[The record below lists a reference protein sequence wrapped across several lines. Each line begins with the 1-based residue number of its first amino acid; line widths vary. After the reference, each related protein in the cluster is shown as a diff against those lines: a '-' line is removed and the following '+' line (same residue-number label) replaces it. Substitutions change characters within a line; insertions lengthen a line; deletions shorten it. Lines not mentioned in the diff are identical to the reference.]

1 MKYKISTT
9 NLLLINQYDILC
21 KLCPENGFYVAY
33 KEALEQGYTQFYP
46 EGADITSG
54 LVMENEHKLICEIL
68 NMYREIQVSTK
79 DVKSISKSYTAF
91 KGFDGNDEAEGVYVH
106 YIDFMVN
113 RLGKYSQV
121 RIEDANSHTKMMD
134 TYIEQLSRWRKGTQN
149 AKWETNKM
157 TEDQVRYVLEGI
169 EYI

>member
-1 MKYKISTT
+1 
-9 NLLLINQYDILC
+9 
-21 KLCPENGFYVAY
+21 
-33 KEALEQGYTQFYP
+33 
-46 EGADITSG
+46 
-54 LVMENEHKLICEIL
+54 
-68 NMYREIQVSTK
+68 MYREIQASTK

-134 TYIEQLSRWRKGTQN
+134 TYIEQLSRWREGIQN
-149 AKWETNKM
+149 TDWEINKM
-157 TEDQVRYVLEGI
+157 TEDQVRYVLDGI
-169 EYI
+169 EHI